1 MNGNLQIFPQTG
13 YVVVALANMDRG
25 AQRESSWISARLPA
39 K

>member
-1 MNGNLQIFPQTG
+1 MNGDLRIFPQTG

-25 AQRESSWISARLPA
+25 AQRTSSWITERLPA